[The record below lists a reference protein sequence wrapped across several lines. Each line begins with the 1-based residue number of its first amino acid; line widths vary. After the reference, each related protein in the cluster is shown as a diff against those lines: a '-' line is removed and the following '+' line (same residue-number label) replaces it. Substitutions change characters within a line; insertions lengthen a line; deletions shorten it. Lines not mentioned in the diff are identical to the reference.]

1 MSLTFCLLVVLS
13 SVLSAQLVAGNLK
26 TVECESVEKFRM
38 MPDWDEEETC
48 LMANV
53 TVISSLGFTISPAYD
68 NAIPSLNF
76 DGNSNVKYLPSHIH
90 NAFPHLVMLSAYSC
104 AIKSIFK
111 ENFENLSGLR
121 CLWLSGN
128 RITKIHSN
136 TFEDLKLLE
145 LLDLSEMS
153 SSLLCCLC

>member
-1 MSLTFCLLVVLS
+1 MNLKFTLLVTLGCITARVTS
-13 SVLSAQLVAGNLK
+13 NSK
-26 TVECESVEKFRM
+26 TVECESVESFRM

-53 TVISSLGFTISPAYD
+53 TVISSLGFTISLVDD

-76 DGNSNVKYLPSHIH
+76 DGNGNIKYLPSHIYK
-90 NAFPHLVMLSAYSC
+90 AFPHLVMLSAYSC
-104 AIKSIFK
+104 AIKAIAK

-128 RITKIHSN
+128 RITKIYSD

-145 LLDLSEMS
+145 LLDLSEKF
-153 SSLLCCLC
+153 SLLSCFLF